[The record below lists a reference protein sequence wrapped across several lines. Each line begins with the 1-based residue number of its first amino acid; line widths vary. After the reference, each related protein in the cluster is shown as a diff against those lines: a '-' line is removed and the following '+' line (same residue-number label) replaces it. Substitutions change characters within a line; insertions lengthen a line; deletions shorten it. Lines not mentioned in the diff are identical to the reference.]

1 MVLVAGVR
9 WSFAGEDA
17 VSVHIR
23 RYGRDCDDRADA
35 AASSAAGRH
44 RDYFAKPS

>member
-17 VSVHIR
+17 GSVHIH
-23 RYGRDCDDRADA
+23 RYGRDCDDREDA
-35 AASSAAGRH
+35 GASSAARRH
-44 RDYFAKPS
+44 RDYLVKPS